1 MGGKR
6 ITDEKMIQAL
16 STCKD
21 ITTAS
26 ENLGISR
33 QAIYNRMRKPE
44 FRQKLREQRQDKYQV
59 ANTKLT
65 DAMND
70 AIETLVTI
78 MNDTETSAGI
88 RVKASQVV
96 LDICL
101 KSVEQ
106 MDILERISQIEET
119 LAINK

>member
-1 MGGKR
+1 MSGKR
-6 ITDEKMIQAL
+6 ITDETMMQAL
-16 STCKD
+16 TQTKD
-21 ITTAS
+21 IAGAS
-26 ENLGISR
+26 EYLGISR

-70 AIETLVTI
+70 AISTLINI

-88 RVKASQVV
+88 RVKASQII

-101 KSVEQ
+101 KTTEQ
-106 MDILERISQIEET
+106 MDILERISQIEQT

>member
-1 MGGKR
+1 MSGKR
-6 ITDEKMIQAL
+6 VADETMMQAL
-16 STCKD
+16 TQTKD
-21 ITTAS
+21 IAGAS
-26 ENLGISR
+26 EYLGISR

-88 RVKASQVV
+88 RVRASQTI

-101 KSVEQ
+101 KTTEQ
-106 MDILERISQIEET
+106 MDILERISQIEQT

>member
-1 MGGKR
+1 M
-6 ITDEKMIQAL
+6 MQAL
-16 STCKD
+16 TQTKD
-21 ITTAS
+21 IAGAS
-26 ENLGISR
+26 EHLGISR

-88 RVKASQVV
+88 RVRASQTI

-101 KSVEQ
+101 KTTEQ
-106 MDILERISQIEET
+106 MDILERISQIEQT

>member
-1 MGGKR
+1 MSGTR
-6 ITDEKMIQAL
+6 INDETLIQAL

-26 ENLGISR
+26 ENLGITR
-33 QAIYNRMRKPE
+33 QAIYNRLRKPE
-44 FRQKLREQRQDKYQV
+44 FTAKLKEQRQSKFQV

-65 DAMND
+65 DAMTD
-70 AIETLVTI
+70 AIDTLTNI
-78 MNDTETSAGI
+78 INDPNTSAGI
-88 RVKASQVV
+88 RVKASQTI

-101 KSVEQ
+101 KSTEQ

-119 LAINK
+119 LANNK

>member
-1 MGGKR
+1 MSGKR
-6 ITDEKMIQAL
+6 ITDEKMMQAL
-16 STCKD
+16 TQTKD
-21 ITTAS
+21 IAGAS
-26 ENLGISR
+26 EYLGISR

-88 RVKASQVV
+88 RVKASQTI

-101 KSVEQ
+101 KTTEQ

>member
-1 MGGKR
+1 MSGKR
-6 ITDEKMIQAL
+6 ITDETMMQAL
-16 STCKD
+16 TQTKD
-21 ITTAS
+21 IAQAS
-26 ENLGISR
+26 EYLGITR

-44 FRQKLREQRQDKYQV
+44 FRQKLREERQSKFQV

-88 RVKASQVV
+88 RVKASQTI

>member
-1 MGGKR
+1 MSGKR
-6 ITDEKMIQAL
+6 VADEIMMQAL
-16 STCKD
+16 TQTKD
-21 ITTAS
+21 IAGAS
-26 ENLGISR
+26 EYLGISR

-88 RVKASQVV
+88 RVRASQTI

-101 KSVEQ
+101 KTTEQ

>member
-1 MGGKR
+1 MSGKR
-6 ITDEKMIQAL
+6 ITDEAMMQAL
-16 STCKD
+16 TQTKD
-21 ITTAS
+21 IAGAS
-26 ENLGISR
+26 EYLGISR

-88 RVKASQVV
+88 RIRASQTI

-101 KSVEQ
+101 KTTEQ

>member
-1 MGGKR
+1 MSGKR
-6 ITDEKMIQAL
+6 ITDEKMMQAL
-16 STCKD
+16 TQTKD
-21 ITTAS
+21 IAGAS
-26 ENLGISR
+26 EYLGISR

-88 RVKASQVV
+88 RVKASQTV

-101 KSVEQ
+101 KTTEQ

>member
-1 MGGKR
+1 MSGKR
-6 ITDEKMIQAL
+6 IADETMMQAL
-16 STCKD
+16 TQTKD
-21 ITTAS
+21 IAGAS
-26 ENLGISR
+26 EYLGISR

-88 RVKASQVV
+88 RVRASQTI

-101 KSVEQ
+101 KTTEQ
-106 MDILERISQIEET
+106 MDILERISQIEQT

>member
-1 MGGKR
+1 MSGKR
-6 ITDEKMIQAL
+6 ITDEKMMQAL
-16 STCKD
+16 TQTKD
-21 ITTAS
+21 IAGAS
-26 ENLGISR
+26 EYLGISR

-88 RVKASQVV
+88 RVKASQTV

-101 KSVEQ
+101 KTTEQ

-119 LAINK
+119 LTINK

>member
-1 MGGKR
+1 MSGKR

-59 ANTKLT
+59 ANSKLT
-65 DAMND
+65 DAMSD
-70 AIETLVTI
+70 AINTLVTI

>member
-1 MGGKR
+1 MSGKR
-6 ITDEKMIQAL
+6 ITDERMLQAL

-26 ENLGISR
+26 EYLGITRS
-33 QAIYNRMRKPE
+33 AIYNRMRKPE
-44 FRQKLREQRQDKYQV
+44 FRQKLREQRQDKFQV

-65 DAMND
+65 GAMND
-70 AIETLVTI
+70 AIETLVI
-78 MNDTETSAGI
+78 VMNDTETSAG
-88 RVKASQVV
+88 VKVRASQVI

-106 MDILERISQIEET
+106 MDILERISQIEQT
-119 LAINK
+119 LANNT

>member
-1 MGGKR
+1 MSGKR
-6 ITDEKMIQAL
+6 ITDERMLQAL

-26 ENLGISR
+26 EYLGITRS
-33 QAIYNRMRKPE
+33 AIYSRMKKPE
-44 FRQKLREQRQDKYQV
+44 FTAKLREQRQSKFQV

-65 DAMND
+65 GAMND

-78 MNDTETSAGI
+78 MNDTETSAG
-88 RVKASQVV
+88 VKVRASQVI

-106 MDILERISQIEET
+106 MDILERISQIEQT
-119 LAINK
+119 LANNT

>member
-26 ENLGISR
+26 ENLGITR
-33 QAIYNRMRKPE
+33 QAIYNRLRKPE
-44 FRQKLREQRQDKYQV
+44 FTAKLKEQRQSKFQV

-65 DAMND
+65 DAMD
-70 AIETLVTI
+70 SAIYTLI
-78 MNDTETSAGI
+78 NILDDTSINANTRI
-88 RVKASQVV
+88 KASRII

-101 KSVEQ
+101 KTTEQ
-106 MDILERISQIEET
+106 VDILERISQIEET

>member
-1 MGGKR
+1 M
-6 ITDEKMIQAL
+6 MQAL

-44 FRQKLREQRQDKYQV
+44 FRQKLRELRQDKYQV

-70 AIETLVTI
+70 AINTLVTI

-101 KSVEQ
+101 KTTEQ

>member
-1 MGGKR
+1 MSGKR
-6 ITDEKMIQAL
+6 ITDETMMQAL
-16 STCKD
+16 TQTKD
-21 ITTAS
+21 IAGAS
-26 ENLGISR
+26 EFLGISR

-44 FRQKLREQRQDKYQV
+44 FRQKLREQRQDKYLV
-59 ANTKLT
+59 ANSKLT
-65 DAMND
+65 DAMSD
-70 AIETLVTI
+70 AINTLVTI

-88 RVKASQVV
+88 RVKAGQII

-101 KSVEQ
+101 KTTEQ

>member
-1 MGGKR
+1 
-6 ITDEKMIQAL
+6 MILAL
-16 STCKD
+16 ITCKD
-21 ITTAS
+21 ITDAS
-26 ENLGISR
+26 NTLGVTR

-70 AIETLVTI
+70 AIETLITI

-88 RVKASQVV
+88 RVKASQTI

-101 KSVEQ
+101 KTTEQ
-106 MDILERISQIEET
+106 MDILERIVAIEQS
-119 LAINK
+119 LAECK

>member
-1 MGGKR
+1 MSGKR
-6 ITDEKMIQAL
+6 ITDATMMQAL
-16 STCKD
+16 TQTKD
-21 ITTAS
+21 IAGAS
-26 ENLGISR
+26 EYLGISR

-88 RVKASQVV
+88 RVKASQTI

-101 KSVEQ
+101 KTTEQ

>member
-1 MGGKR
+1 MSGKR
-6 ITDEKMIQAL
+6 VADETMMQAL
-16 STCKD
+16 TQTKD
-21 ITTAS
+21 IAGAS
-26 ENLGISR
+26 EYLGISR

-88 RVKASQVV
+88 RVRASQTI

-101 KSVEQ
+101 KTTEQ
-106 MDILERISQIEET
+106 MDLLVRISPIEQT

>member
-1 MGGKR
+1 MSGKR
-6 ITDEKMIQAL
+6 ITDETMMQAL
-16 STCKD
+16 TQTKD
-21 ITTAS
+21 IAGAS
-26 ENLGISR
+26 EYLGISR

-70 AIETLVTI
+70 AISTLINI

-88 RVKASQVV
+88 RVKASQTI

-101 KSVEQ
+101 KTTEQ

>member
-1 MGGKR
+1 MSGKR
-6 ITDEKMIQAL
+6 ITDETMMQAL
-16 STCKD
+16 TQTKD
-21 ITTAS
+21 IAGAS
-26 ENLGISR
+26 EYLGISR

-44 FRQKLREQRQDKYQV
+44 FRQRLREQRQDKYQV

-88 RVKASQVV
+88 RVKASQTI

-101 KSVEQ
+101 KTTEQ
-106 MDILERISQIEET
+106 MDILERISQIEQT